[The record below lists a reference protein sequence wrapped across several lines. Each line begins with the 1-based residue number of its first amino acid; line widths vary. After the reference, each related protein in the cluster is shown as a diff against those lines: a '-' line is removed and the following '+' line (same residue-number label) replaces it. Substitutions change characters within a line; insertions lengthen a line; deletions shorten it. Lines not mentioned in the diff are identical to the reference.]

1 MVRMDK
7 MAQMEQL
14 ELMGLTLQINQL
26 GKNVKQAYLVVVENV
41 IIRYSQA
48 STVVK
53 FITAI
58 KKEIKVQMAEEV
70 EMEEMEAMQ
79 ALITLS
85 PFSLIMDENK
95 NWFLNLDNQDMPVQ
109 EEKVETLDVKVK
121 VVVELVLR
129 KKLCGVRNCHVVEQN
144 VNMVE
149 P

>member
-1 MVRMDK
+1 MNRK
-7 MAQMEQL
+7 K
-14 ELMGLTLQINQL
+14 INRL

-95 NWFLNLDNQDMPVQ
+95 NWFLNLDNQDLPVQ
-109 EEKVETLDVKVK
+109 V
-121 VVVELVLR
+121 R
-129 KKLCGVRNCHVVEQN
+129 K
-144 VNMVE
+144 
-149 P
+149 